1 MGVGWEKRLLSERLF
16 TSHLL
21 ADLAASVGTVGA
33 RASCGTGG
41 EREANAGKELRG
53 ALVGRYRGHGCSALP
68 E

>member
-1 MGVGWEKRLLSERLF
+1 M
-16 TSHLL
+16 

-53 ALVGRYRGHGCSALP
+53 TPVVIVAMAALHCQSESGPRGPPSLP
-68 E
+68 GS